1 MEEIMNRIVYMVIR
15 HLFQAPIWFFHIDK
29 MGKQKERYSLQERY
43 DYIRKMVKKIN
54 VGGRVDVRGYGAENL
69 PKEDGFILFPNHQ
82 GLFDMLA
89 IIDTCPK
96 PMSVVIKKEAENWV
110 LVKQV
115 LAALDG
121 ISMDRSDIKASLKVI
136 NQMSERVKL
145 GGNFVIF
152 PEGTRS
158 RDENNILDFKAGTF
172 KSAVNARCPIVPVAL
187 INSFKPFD
195 ISSIKKEQVQVHY
208 LDPIYPEQYMGLKT
222 KEIADIVHNR
232 IQEKINSNLG

>member
-1 MEEIMNRIVYMVIR
+1 
-15 HLFQAPIWFFHIDK
+15 
-29 MGKQKERYSLQERY
+29 
-43 DYIRKMVKKIN
+43 
-54 VGGRVDVRGYGAENL
+54 
-69 PKEDGFILFPNHQ
+69 
-82 GLFDMLA
+82 MLA

-136 NQMSERVKL
+136 NQMSERVKM

>member
-1 MEEIMNRIVYMVIR
+1 M
-15 HLFQAPIWFFHIDK
+15 
-29 MGKQKERYSLQERY
+29 
-43 DYIRKMVKKIN
+43 
-54 VGGRVDVRGYGAENL
+54 
-69 PKEDGFILFPNHQ
+69 
-82 GLFDMLA
+82 
-89 IIDTCPK
+89 
-96 PMSVVIKKEAENWV
+96 
-110 LVKQV
+110 
-115 LAALDG
+115 
-121 ISMDRSDIKASLKVI
+121 
-136 NQMSERVKL
+136 
-145 GGNFVIF
+145 GGNFGIF

>member
-1 MEEIMNRIVYMVIR
+1 MNRIVYMVIR

-29 MGKQKERYSLQERY
+29 MGKQKDRYSLKDRY
-43 DYIRKMVKKIN
+43 DYIRRMVKKIN
-54 VGGRVDVRGYGAENL
+54 VGGRVNVQGYGAENL
-69 PKEDGFILFPNHQ
+69 PKEGGFILFPNHQ

-121 ISMDRSDIKASLKVI
+121 IPMDRSDIKASLQVI
-136 NQMSERVKL
+136 NEMSERVKQ

-158 RDENNILDFKAGTF
+158 REENNILDFKAGTF

-187 INSFKPFD
+187 IDSFKPFD
-195 ISSIKKEQVQVHY
+195 ISSIKKERVQVHY
-208 LDPIYPEQYMGLKT
+208 LEPIYPDQYIGLKT

-232 IQEKINSNLG
+232 IQEKINSNL

>member
-1 MEEIMNRIVYMVIR
+1 MNRIVYMVIR

-29 MGKQKERYSLQERY
+29 MGKQKDRYSLKDRY
-43 DYIRKMVKKIN
+43 DYIRRMVKKIN
-54 VGGRVDVRGYGAENL
+54 VGGRVTVQGFGAENL
-69 PKEDGFILFPNHQ
+69 PKDGGFILFPNHQ

-121 ISMDRSDIKASLKVI
+121 IPMDRSDIKASLQVI
-136 NQMSERVKL
+136 NQMSERVKQ

-158 RDENNILDFKAGTF
+158 REENNILDFKAGTF

-187 INSFKPFD
+187 IDSFKPFD
-195 ISSIKKEQVQVHY
+195 ISSIKKERVQVHY
-208 LDPIYPEQYMGLKT
+208 LEPIYPDQYMGLKT

-232 IQEKINSNLG
+232 IQEKINSNL